1 MQFVIVVLVA
11 VVVVVVVVV
20 ASVEG
25 SRMRGSAVAH
35 VGCWNHEPW
44 RQYRG
49 LPACPEIPR

>member
-11 VVVVVVVVV
+11 VEVVVVV
-20 ASVEG
+20 AFAEG

-49 LPACPEIPR
+49 LPACPD

>member
-11 VVVVVVVVV
+11 VVVVVVV
-20 ASVEG
+20 AFAEG

-49 LPACPEIPR
+49 LPACPD